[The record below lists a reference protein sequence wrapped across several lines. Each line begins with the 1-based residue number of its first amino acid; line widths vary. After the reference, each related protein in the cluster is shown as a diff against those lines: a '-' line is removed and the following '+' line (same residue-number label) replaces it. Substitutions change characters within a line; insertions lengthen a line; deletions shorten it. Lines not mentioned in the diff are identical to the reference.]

1 MSDHQSMY
9 VTYFTPQAVCS
20 YSLKYNKNEG
30 QGATHML
37 AVFQLMLFI

>member
-1 MSDHQSMY
+1 MSDHQITY

-20 YSLKYNKNEG
+20 YRLKDNKNEG

-37 AVFQLMLFI
+37 AVFQLMFFI